1 MRLFNRNIRS
11 SLIDPRTGNE
21 ELSDAEK
28 SLLDTMLYPSGRD
41 KYSRAAPA
49 ARADFPPLPDLLKNI
64 IFNVACVEDKSG
76 RNNNLVVGRI
86 YRKALVNYTDI
97 AFDPLLVHSYEVRG
111 LSLVAGLVEGFSQHL
126 NDETVIRYQ
135 LEHKGS
141 VLANKFTYARI
152 VPASLKAVIK
162 NMGENYEEA
171 VIHNR
176 INLLG

>member
-1 MRLFNRNIRS
+1 MRMLNRTTRAANF
-11 SLIDPRTGNE
+11 DPRTGNE
-21 ELSDAEK
+21 ELSESEK
-28 SLLDTMLYPSGRD
+28 DMLDSMLYPSGRD

-64 IFNVACVEDKSG
+64 IFNVSCVEDKAG
-76 RNNNLVVGRI
+76 RNNNLVVARI

-97 AFDPLLVHSYEVRG
+97 AFDPLLVHSHEVRG

-141 VLANKFTYARI
+141 VLAKRFTYARI
-152 VPASLKAVIK
+152 VPASLKSVIK
-162 NMGENYEEA
+162 NMGGNHEEA

-176 INLLG
+176 IDVLG

>member
-1 MRLFNRNIRS
+1 MRLLNRQSRS
-11 SLIDPRTGNE
+11 SLIDPRTGHE

-28 SLLDTMLYPSGRD
+28 SMLDAMLYPSGRD

-49 ARADFPPLPDLLKNI
+49 ARADFPPLPDILKNI
-64 IFNVACVEDKSG
+64 IFNVRCVEDKTG

-97 AFDPLLVHSYEVRG
+97 AFDPLLVHSHEVRG

-141 VLANKFTYARI
+141 VLAKKFTYSRI
-152 VPASLKAVIK
+152 VPASLKAIIT
-162 NMGENYEEA
+162 NMGDSYEEA

-176 INLLG
+176 VNLLG